1 MTASCL
7 DDLPPEVQRL
17 LASATRM
24 ETTLATGADTG
35 GMVWHV
41 WQAESDQSANACPP
55 VVLLHGGSGS
65 WTHWLRN
72 IDALVASGRQVYAAD
87 LPGFGDSAA
96 PARGT
101 DADALTEPVERGLQ
115 QLLGSTACDLVA
127 FSFGGMVAGFI
138 AAQFPARVHRLVL
151 VGAPGLGVAS
161 RNTVTLT
168 AWRHLEGAVERE
180 AVHRKNLAALM
191 LHHPESVTQL
201 ALRLHTDNT
210 LRDRMKGRRLAYSEA
225 LAQALSKVRCPVH
238 AIYGRED
245 ALYRQR
251 QDALLQ
257 ALHAAPH
264 FDGLQWIE
272 DAGHWVQFER
282 QPAFDAALL
291 AILEPAGES
300 IRLPHLLSKSVSPA
314 HVQ

>member
-1 MTASCL
+1 MTSSNS
-7 DDLPPEVQRL
+7 DDLPPEVQNL
-17 LASATRM
+17 LARATRM
-24 ETTLATGADTG
+24 ETHLSRNAGSGT
-35 GMVWHV
+35 MVWHV
-41 WQAESDQSANACPP
+41 WHPAPDQRTNEYPP
-55 VVLLHGGSGS
+55 VALLHGGSGS

-72 IDALVASGRQVYAAD
+72 IEPLVQSGRSVFAAD

-96 PARGT
+96 PERGT
-101 DADALTEPVERGLQ
+101 DADALTEPVECGLQ
-115 QLLGSTACDLVA
+115 QLLGSAACDLVA

-138 AAQFPARVHRLVL
+138 AAQFPARAHRLVL

-168 AWRHLEGAVERE
+168 AWRHLEGAAERE
-180 AVHRKNLAALM
+180 AVHRKNLTALM
-191 LHHPESVTQL
+191 LYQPEAITPL

-225 LAQALSKVRCPVH
+225 LAQALVDVRCPVH

-257 ALHAAPH
+257 ALHAAPQ
-264 FDGLQWIE
+264 FQRLQWIE
-272 DAGHWVQFER
+272 GAGHWVQFE
-282 QPAFDAALL
+282 QPRAFDAALL
-291 AILEPAGES
+291 AILEGAGKP
-300 IRLPHLLSKSVSPA
+300 LHL
-314 HVQ
+314 H

>member
-1 MTASCL
+1 MTASTVP
-7 DDLPPEVQRL
+7 DLPLEIQHL
-17 LASATRM
+17 LARASRM
-24 ETTLATGADTG
+24 ETLLSPNAGSG
-35 GMVWHV
+35 SMVWQV
-41 WQAESDQSANACPP
+41 WQPEPGQSANQHPP

-96 PARGT
+96 PAYGT
-101 DADALTEPVERGLQ
+101 DADADADALTDPVEHGLQ
-115 QLLGSTACDLVA
+115 QLLGHAACDLVA

-138 AAQFPARVHRLVL
+138 AAQFPARAHRLVL

-168 AWRHLEGAVERE
+168 AWRHLESATERE

-191 LHHPESVTQL
+191 LHRLDAITPL
-201 ALRLHTDNT
+201 ALRLHTHNT

-225 LAQALSKVRCPVH
+225 LAQALVNVQCPVH

-264 FDGLQWIE
+264 FEGLQWIE
-272 DAGHWVQFER
+272 GAGHWVQFER
-282 QPAFDAALL
+282 PAAFDAVLL
-291 AILEPAGES
+291 AVLDNDNN
-300 IRLPHLLSKSVSPA
+300 
-314 HVQ
+314 

>member
-1 MTASCL
+1 MTSSIPL
-7 DDLPPEVQRL
+7 DLPTEVQRL
-17 LASATRM
+17 LARATRM
-24 ETTLATGADTG
+24 ETPCGHGTMG
-35 GMVWHV
+35 WQV
-41 WQAESDQSANACPP
+41 WQPASPEPALPP

-72 IDALVASGRQVYAAD
+72 IEPLVKSGRSVYAAD

-101 DADALTEPVERGLQ
+101 DADALTEPVEHGLQ
-115 QLLGSTACDLVA
+115 QLLGATSCDLVA

-138 AAQFPARVHRLVL
+138 AAQFPARAYRLVL

-161 RNTVTLT
+161 RNTITLT
-168 AWRHLEGAVERE
+168 AWRHLSDAAERE

-191 LHHPESVTQL
+191 LYRLEAITPL

-210 LRDRMKGRRLAYSEA
+210 FRDRMKGRRLAYSEA
-225 LAQALSKVRCPVH
+225 LAQALADVRCPVH
-238 AIYGRED
+238 AIYGRQD

-257 ALHAAPH
+257 ALQSAPH
-264 FDGLQWIE
+264 FQGLHWIE
-272 DAGHWVQFER
+272 GAGHWVQFEAPEAFDGALLGILAGAGEPLR
-282 QPAFDAALL
+282 QPQSL
-291 AILEPAGES
+291 
-300 IRLPHLLSKSVSPA
+300 
-314 HVQ
+314 

>member
-1 MTASCL
+1 MSSIPPN
-7 DDLPPEVQRL
+7 DLPLEIQHL
-17 LASATRM
+17 LNSATRL
-24 ETTLATGADTG
+24 ETPYSSGEDGGA
-35 GMVWHV
+35 MVWHV
-41 WQAESDQSANACPP
+41 WHPESGRPATAQPP

-72 IDALVASGRQVYAAD
+72 IDALIASGRQVYAAD

-115 QLLGSTACDLVA
+115 QLLGSAACDLVA

-138 AAQFPARVHRLVL
+138 AAQFPARAHRLVL

-168 AWRHLEGAVERE
+168 AWRHLEGAAERE

-191 LHHPESVTQL
+191 LHHAESITPL

-225 LAQALSKVRCPVH
+225 LAQALAEVRCPVH

-264 FDGLQWIE
+264 FEGLQWIA

-282 QPAFDAALL
+282 PPAFDAVLL
-291 AILEPAGES
+291 GILD
-300 IRLPHLLSKSVSPA
+300 RSKS
-314 HVQ
+314 

>member
-1 MTASCL
+1 MTSSL
-7 DDLPPEVQRL
+7 PPDLPAEIQRL
-17 LASATRM
+17 LARATRV
-24 ETTLATGADTG
+24 ETPCGEGA
-35 GMVWHV
+35 MVWQV
-41 WQAESDQSANACPP
+41 WHSESPGLAMPP

-72 IDALVASGRQVYAAD
+72 IEPLVQSGRSVYAAD

-96 PARGT
+96 PERGT

-115 QLLGSTACDLVA
+115 QLLGRTACDLVA

-138 AAQFPARVHRLVL
+138 AAQFPARAHRLVL

-161 RNTVTLT
+161 RNTITLT
-168 AWRHLEGAVERE
+168 AWRHLSDPAERE

-191 LHHPESVTQL
+191 LYRPESITPL

-225 LAQALSKVRCPVH
+225 LAQALVNVQCAVH
-238 AIYGRED
+238 AVYGRED

-257 ALHAAPH
+257 VLHAAPH
-264 FDGLQWIE
+264 FAGLHWIE
-272 DAGHWVQFER
+272 GAGHWVQFE
-282 QPAFDAALL
+282 QPELFDAALL
-291 AILEPAGES
+291 KILKGEGN
-300 IRLPHLLSKSVSPA
+300 
-314 HVQ
+314 

>member
-1 MTASCL
+1 MNFPISH
-7 DDLPPEVQRL
+7 DLPTEVQHL
-17 LASATRM
+17 LARATRV
-24 ETTLATGADTG
+24 ETPCGAG
-35 GMVWHV
+35 AMVWHV
-41 WQAESDQSANACPP
+41 WHPESPGNAHPP

-72 IDALVASGRQVYAAD
+72 IEPLLQSGRSVYAAD

-96 PARGT
+96 PAKGT
-101 DADALTEPVERGLQ
+101 DADALTEPVEHGLQ
-115 QLLGSTACDLVA
+115 QLLGSAACDLVA

-138 AAQFPARVHRLVL
+138 AAQFPARAHRLVL

-161 RNTVTLT
+161 RNTITLT
-168 AWRHLEGAVERE
+168 AWRHLSDPAERE

-191 LHHPESVTQL
+191 LYRPESITPL

-225 LAQALSKVRCPVH
+225 LAQALADVRCPVH
-238 AIYGRED
+238 GIYGRED

-257 ALHAAPH
+257 ALHAAPN
-264 FDGLQWIE
+264 FQGLHWIE
-272 DAGHWVQFER
+272 DAGHWVQFEA
-282 QPAFDAALL
+282 PSAFDAVLL
-291 AILEPAGES
+291 AILD
-300 IRLPHLLSKSVSPA
+300 RDNL
-314 HVQ
+314 

>member
-1 MTASCL
+1 MTSSISP
-7 DDLPPEVQRL
+7 DLPTEVQHL
-17 LASATRM
+17 LARASRV
-24 ETTLATGADTG
+24 ETPCGDGA
-35 GMVWHV
+35 MVWHV
-41 WQAESDQSANACPP
+41 WQPASDQSANKHPP

-65 WTHWLRN
+65 WTHWLHN
-72 IDALVASGRQVYAAD
+72 IAPLVQSGRSVYAAD

-96 PARGT
+96 PASGT

-115 QLLGSTACDLVA
+115 QLLGSAACDLVA

-138 AAQFPARVHRLVL
+138 AAQFPDRAHRLVL

-161 RNTVTLT
+161 RNTITLT
-168 AWRHLEGAVERE
+168 AWRHLSDAGERE

-191 LHHPESVTQL
+191 LYRPDAITPL

-210 LRDRMKGRRLAYSEA
+210 LRDRMKGRRLAYSEV
-225 LAQALSKVRCPVH
+225 LAQALAKVRCPVH

-257 ALHAAPH
+257 ALHAAPQ
-264 FDGLQWIE
+264 FKGLQWIE
-272 DAGHWVQFER
+272 GAGHWVQFES
-282 QPAFDAALL
+282 PVAFDAVLL
-291 AILEPAGES
+291 AILAGDDN
-300 IRLPHLLSKSVSPA
+300 
-314 HVQ
+314 

>member
-1 MTASCL
+1 MNSPISH
-7 DDLPPEVQRL
+7 DLPTEVQHL
-17 LASATRM
+17 LARATRV
-24 ETTLATGADTG
+24 ETPCGTGA
-35 GMVWHV
+35 MVWHV
-41 WQAESDQSANACPP
+41 WHPESPDKAHPP

-72 IDALVASGRQVYAAD
+72 IEPLVQSGRSVYAAY

-96 PARGT
+96 PAKGT
-101 DADALTEPVERGLQ
+101 DADALTEPVEYGLQ
-115 QLLGSTACDLVA
+115 QLLGSAACDLVA

-138 AAQFPARVHRLVL
+138 AAQFPARTHRLVL

-161 RNTVTLT
+161 RNTITLT
-168 AWRHLEGAVERE
+168 AWRHLSDPAERE

-191 LHHPESVTQL
+191 LYRPESITPL

-225 LAQALSKVRCPVH
+225 LAQALADVRCPVH

-257 ALHAAPH
+257 ALHAAPN
-264 FDGLQWIE
+264 FQGLHWIE
-272 DAGHWVQFER
+272 DAGHWVQFEA
-282 QPAFDAALL
+282 PSAFDAVLL
-291 AILEPAGES
+291 RILDRES
-300 IRLPHLLSKSVSPA
+300 T
-314 HVQ
+314 

>member
-1 MTASCL
+1 MSSIPPN
-7 DDLPPEVQRL
+7 DLPLEIQRL
-17 LASATRM
+17 LNSATRL
-24 ETTLATGADTG
+24 ETPCSSGENGGA
-35 GMVWHV
+35 MVWHV
-41 WQAESDQSANACPP
+41 WHPESGRPATAQPP

-72 IDALVASGRQVYAAD
+72 IDALIASGRQVYAAD

-115 QLLGSTACDLVA
+115 HLLGSAACDLVA

-138 AAQFPARVHRLVL
+138 AAQFPARAHRLVL

-168 AWRHLEGAVERE
+168 AWRHLEGAAERE

-191 LHHPESVTQL
+191 LHRLDAITPL

-225 LAQALSKVRCPVH
+225 LAQALAEVRCPVH

-264 FDGLQWIE
+264 FEGLQWIA

-282 QPAFDAALL
+282 PPAFDAVLL
-291 AILEPAGES
+291 GILD
-300 IRLPHLLSKSVSPA
+300 RSKS
-314 HVQ
+314 

>member
-1 MTASCL
+1 
-7 DDLPPEVQRL
+7 
-17 LASATRM
+17 
-24 ETTLATGADTG
+24 
-35 GMVWHV
+35 MVWHV
-41 WQAESDQSANACPP
+41 WQPESHGKTYPP

-72 IDALVASGRQVYAAD
+72 IDALVASGRSVYAAD

-115 QLLGSTACDLVA
+115 QLLGSAACDLVA

-138 AAQFPARVHRLVL
+138 AAQFPARAHRLVL

-168 AWRHLEGAVERE
+168 AWRHLKSATERE
-180 AVHRKNLAALM
+180 AVHRNNLAALM
-191 LHHPESVTQL
+191 LHLPDGITPL
-201 ALRLHTDNT
+201 AVRLHTDNT

-225 LAQALSKVRCPVH
+225 LAQALVNVRCPVH

-264 FDGLQWIE
+264 FEGLQWIE
-272 DAGHWVQFER
+272 GAGHWVQFES
-282 QPAFDAALL
+282 PAAFDAVLL
-291 AILEPAGES
+291 GILDRSEN
-300 IRLPHLLSKSVSPA
+300 
-314 HVQ
+314 